1 VTGQAVGAPLV
12 ALHPDDAR
20 EALLA
25 VRLLDDF
32 QADLQL
38 CTDEKARLGLDLE
51 HCRVAAAAAGASL
64 SGADS
69 GEGFQTPRPAELSW
83 CEAAAWSLGG
93 LAAGLAAGVALTL
106 ALGG

>member
-1 VTGQAVGAPLV
+1 VGAPLV

-32 QADLQL
+32 QAALQL
-38 CTDEKARLGLDLE
+38 CTAEQARLGLDLE
-51 HCRVAAAAAGASL
+51 HCRTEVAAGAARL
-64 SGADS
+64 TGAAG
-69 GEGFQTPRPAELSW
+69 GEGLQTPQPVARPW
-83 CEAAAWSLGG
+83 REAAPWLLGG